1 MIKTGHKLNIS
12 ILYGGTSTEHKIS
25 IQTGLAI
32 AEAIKDRYNLDM
44 INLDSEIYNA
54 PHVLMGS
61 DLVFNALHGG
71 DGENGSIQSFL
82 DLHHIPYT
90 GSGAKPCKIAM
101 DKNITKLIA
110 KSVDIQTPNWILLK
124 RNQHTGMQLHDNQP
138 SKFSYPYVVK
148 PSGEGSTFGLTIV
161 KEESE
166 LEEAISHASEYGD
179 EILIEE
185 FIPGRELTVGILG
198 NKPLPI
204 VEIKPSHDLYD
215 YECKYTEGMSE
226 YFVPAELSDSLER
239 SLSEDALK
247 IYKTIGCR
255 HYARADFRLNDAGE
269 HYLLEINTLPGMTS
283 TSLLPKAAKAAGLE
297 FPDLID
303 TIIKIASMD

>member
-1 MIKTGHKLNIS
+1 LNIT

-32 AEAIKDRYNLDM
+32 AEAINGRYNLDM
-44 INLDSEIYNA
+44 INLDDEIYNT
-54 PHVLMGS
+54 PQLLLDT

-71 DGENGSIQSFL
+71 DGENGSIQSFM
-82 DLHHIPYT
+82 DLHHIQYT
-90 GSGAKPCKIAM
+90 GSGAKACKIAM

-110 KSVDIQTPNWILLK
+110 KSVGIPTPNWVSLK
-124 RNQHTGMQLHDNQP
+124 RNVNNGMQLQDNN
-138 SKFSYPYVVK
+138 SLKFTYPYVVK
-148 PSGEGSTFGLTIV
+148 PTDEGSTLGLTIV
-161 KEESE
+161 REESE
-166 LEEAISHASEYGD
+166 LEEAISLAYEFCD

-185 FIPGRELTVGILG
+185 FIPGKEITVGILD

-204 VEIKPSHDLYD
+204 IEIKPSHNLYD
-215 YECKYTEGMSE
+215 YDCKYTEGMSD
-226 YFVPAELSDSLER
+226 YIVPAELSDSIER

-247 IYKTIGCR
+247 IYKTIDCR
-255 HYARADFRLNDAGE
+255 HYARVDFRLNDEGQ

-283 TSLLPKAAKAAGLE
+283 TSLLPKAAVAAGLE

-303 TIIKIASMD
+303 TIIKLASIKK

>member
-1 MIKTGHKLNIS
+1 MNIT
-12 ILYGGTSTEHKIS
+12 ILYGGTSTEQKIS

-32 AEAIKDRYNLDM
+32 ADAIKDRYNLDM
-44 INLDSEIYNA
+44 INLNTEIYNT
-54 PHVLMGS
+54 PHLLLDA
-61 DLVFNALHGG
+61 DLVINALHGG

-90 GSGAKPCKIAM
+90 GSGAKACKIAM

-110 KSVDIQTPNWILLK
+110 KSVGIPTPNWVLLK
-124 RNQHTGMQLHDNQP
+124 RNVNNGMQLQDNDSP
-138 SKFSYPYVVK
+138 KFSYPYVVK
-148 PSGEGSTFGLTIV
+148 PADEGSTFGLTIV
-161 KEESE
+161 NEESE
-166 LEEAISHASEYGD
+166 LNDAISLAAEFSD

-185 FIPGRELTVGILG
+185 FIPGKELTVSILG

-204 VEIKPSHDLYD
+204 IEIIPSHKLYD
-215 YECKYTEGMSE
+215 YDCKYTEGMSE
-226 YFVPAELSDSLER
+226 YVVPADLSDSIER
-239 SLSEDALK
+239 SLSEDSLK

-255 HYARADFRLNDAGE
+255 HYARADFRLNDEGQ

-297 FPDLID
+297 FPELID
-303 TIIKIASMD
+303 TIIKIASLNN

>member
-1 MIKTGHKLNIS
+1 MNIS
-12 ILYGGTSTEHKIS
+12 ILYGGASTEHKIS

-54 PHVLMGS
+54 PQLLVGS

-124 RNQHTGMQLHDNQP
+124 RNEHTGIQLHDNQP

-148 PSGEGSTFGLTIV
+148 PSCEGSTFGLTIV

-198 NKPLPI
+198 NKPLPV

-226 YFVPAELSDSLER
+226 YIVPAKLSDSLER

-247 IYKTIGCR
+247 IYQTIGCR
-255 HYARADFRLNDAGE
+255 HYARVDFRLNEAGE
-269 HYLLEINTLPGMTS
+269 HYLLEINALPGMTS

>member
-1 MIKTGHKLNIS
+1 MNIS
-12 ILYGGTSTEHKIS
+12 ILYGGASTEHKIS

-54 PHVLMGS
+54 PHLLVGS

-71 DGENGSIQSFL
+71 DGENGTIQSFL

-90 GSGAKPCKIAM
+90 GSGAKSCKIAM

-110 KSVDIQTPNWILLK
+110 KSVNIQTPNWILLK
-124 RNQHTGMQLHDNQP
+124 RNQHTGMQLQNNQP

-148 PSGEGSTFGLTIV
+148 PSCEGSTFGLTIV
-161 KEESE
+161 REESE

-198 NKPLPI
+198 NQPLPI

-226 YFVPAELSDSLER
+226 YFVPAELSDSLKR

-255 HYARADFRLNDAGE
+255 HYARVDFRLNEAGE

-283 TSLLPKAAKAAGLE
+283 TSLLPMAAMAAGLE

-303 TIIKIASMD
+303 TIIKIASMEE

>member
-1 MIKTGHKLNIS
+1 MNIT

-44 INLDSEIYNA
+44 INLDGKIYNA
-54 PHVLMGS
+54 PHLLLDT

-90 GSGAKPCKIAM
+90 GSGAKACKIAM

-110 KSVDIQTPNWILLK
+110 KSVGIPTPNWVLLK
-124 RNQHTGMQLHDNQP
+124 RNVDDGMQLQDNNSP
-138 SKFSYPYVVK
+138 KFSYPYIVK
-148 PSGEGSTFGLTIV
+148 PSDEGSTFGLTIV
-161 KEESE
+161 REESE
-166 LEEAISHASEYGD
+166 LEDAISLAAEFGD

-185 FIPGRELTVGILG
+185 FIPGREITVSILG

-204 VEIKPSHDLYD
+204 IEIKPSHDLYD
-215 YECKYTEGMSE
+215 YECKYTEGMSAYE
-226 YFVPAELSDSLER
+226 CPAKLSSKLTKEIQQTAKKIFQILGCKNYGRIDFLLDSDGESWFLEV
-239 SLSEDALK
+239 
-247 IYKTIGCR
+247 
-255 HYARADFRLNDAGE
+255 
-269 HYLLEINTLPGMTS
+269 NTLPGMTK
-283 TSLLPKAAKAAGLE
+283 TSLVPKAFKAAGGSFE
-297 FPDLID
+297 ELIKR
-303 TIIKIASMD
+303 IIEETD

>member
-1 MIKTGHKLNIS
+1 MNIT

-32 AEAIKDRYNLDM
+32 AEAINGRYNLDM
-44 INLDSEIYNA
+44 INLDGKIYNA
-54 PHVLMGS
+54 PHLLLDT
-61 DLVFNALHGG
+61 DLVINALHGG

-90 GSGAKPCKIAM
+90 GSGAKACKIAM

-110 KSVDIQTPNWILLK
+110 KSVGIPTPNWVLLK
-124 RNQHTGMQLHDNQP
+124 RNVNNGMQLQDNDSP
-138 SKFSYPYVVK
+138 KFSYPYVVK
-148 PSGEGSTFGLTIV
+148 PADEGSTFGLTIV
-161 KEESE
+161 NEESE
-166 LEEAISHASEYGD
+166 LIDAISLAAEFSD

-185 FIPGRELTVGILG
+185 FIPGKELTVSILG

-204 VEIKPSHDLYD
+204 IEIIPSHKLYD
-215 YECKYTEGMSE
+215 YDCKYTEGMSE
-226 YFVPAELSDSLER
+226 YVVPADLSDSIER

-255 HYARADFRLNDAGE
+255 HYARADFRLNDEGQ

-297 FPDLID
+297 FPELID
-303 TIIKIASMD
+303 TIIKIASLNN

>member
-12 ILYGGTSTEHKIS
+12 ILYGGASTEHKIS

-54 PHVLMGS
+54 PQLLVGS

-90 GSGAKPCKIAM
+90 GSGAKSCKIAM

-148 PSGEGSTFGLTIV
+148 PSSEGSTFGLTIV

-198 NKPLPI
+198 NKPLPV

-215 YECKYTEGMSE
+215 YECKYSEGMSE

-255 HYARADFRLNDAGE
+255 HYARADFRLNEAGE

-283 TSLLPKAAKAAGLE
+283 TSLLPKAAKAAGLK

-303 TIIKIASMD
+303 TIIKIACMD

>member
-1 MIKTGHKLNIS
+1 MNIS
-12 ILYGGTSTEHKIS
+12 ILYGGASSEHKIS

-32 AEAIKDRYNLDM
+32 AEAIKDRHKLDM
-44 INLDSEIYNA
+44 INLETEIYNA
-54 PHVLMGS
+54 PQLLLDT

-90 GSGAKPCKIAM
+90 GSDAKSCKIAM

-110 KSVDIQTPNWILLK
+110 KSVDIQTPNWILIK
-124 RNQHTGMQLHDNQP
+124 RDQHMGIQLHDNQSP
-138 SKFSYPYVVK
+138 KFSYPYVVK
-148 PSGEGSTFGLTIV
+148 PSSEGSTFGLTVV
-161 KEESE
+161 KDEFE
-166 LEEAISHASEYGD
+166 LEEAISFAAEFGD

-198 NKPLPI
+198 NKPLPV
-204 VEIKPSHDLYD
+204 VEIKPSHNLYD
-215 YECKYTEGMSE
+215 YECKYIEGMSE

-255 HYARADFRLNDAGE
+255 HYARVDFRLNEAGE

-303 TIIKIASMD
+303 TIIKIASMN

>member
-1 MIKTGHKLNIS
+1 LNIA

-32 AEAIKDRYNLDM
+32 AEAINGKYNLDM
-44 INLDSEIYNA
+44 INLDGEIYNT
-54 PHVLMGS
+54 PHLLLDA

-71 DGENGSIQSFL
+71 DGENGSIQSFM
-82 DLHHIPYT
+82 DIHRIKYT
-90 GSGAKPCKIAM
+90 GSGAKTCKIAM

-110 KSVDIQTPNWILLK
+110 KSIGIPTPNWVLLK
-124 RNQHTGMQLHDNQP
+124 KNVNDGLQLQDNN
-138 SKFSYPYVVK
+138 SLKFSYPYVVK
-148 PSGEGSTFGLTIV
+148 PADEGSTFGLTIV
-161 KEESE
+161 REESE
-166 LEEAISHASEYGD
+166 LEDAISLAAEFAN

-185 FIPGRELTVGILG
+185 FIPGKEITVGILD

-204 VEIKPSHDLYD
+204 IEIKPSHNLYD
-215 YECKYTEGMSE
+215 YDCKYTEGMSD
-226 YFVPAELSDSLER
+226 YIVPAELSDSIQR
-239 SLSEDALK
+239 SISEDALK

-255 HYARADFRLNDAGE
+255 HYSRADFRLNEKGQ

-283 TSLLPKAAKAAGLE
+283 TSLLPKAAMAAGLN

-303 TIIKIASMD
+303 TIIKIASENI

>member
-12 ILYGGTSTEHKIS
+12 ILYGGDSTEHKIS

-32 AEAIKDRYNLDM
+32 AEAIKDRYKLDM
-44 INLDSEIYNA
+44 INLETEIYNA
-54 PHVLMGS
+54 PQMLLGA

-90 GSGAKPCKIAM
+90 GSGAKSCKIAM

-110 KSVDIQTPNWILLK
+110 NSVDIRTPNWILLK
-124 RNQHTGMQLHDNQP
+124 RNHHTGMQLHDNQSP
-138 SKFSYPYVVK
+138 KFSYPYVVK
-148 PSGEGSTFGLTIV
+148 PSSEGSTFGLTIV
-161 KEESE
+161 MEESE
-166 LEEAISHASEYGD
+166 LDEAISFAAEFGD

-185 FIPGRELTVGILG
+185 FIPGREITVGILG

-204 VEIKPSHDLYD
+204 VEIKPSHNLYD

-226 YFVPAELSDSLER
+226 YYVPAELSDSLER
-239 SLSEDALK
+239 SLSKDALK

-255 HYARADFRLNDAGE
+255 HYARVDFRLNKGGE

-303 TIIKIASMD
+303 TIIKIASIN